1 LYANGKHFARKLI
14 RAFAEIT
21 DEDVKNEVRAIN
33 KLSGESQHPNLVH
46 ILRYGNMVNSP
57 TYYFIDMELCDMDL
71 DTYIRQ
77 NFPFS
82 FPPPASTDSDIDLSS
97 ETILRCIKK
106 ILKDIVAGVLY
117 IHAKGEVHRDLKPRN
132 GILQ

>member
-21 DEDVKNEVRAIN
+21 DEDVKNEVRAIK
-33 KLSGESQHPNLVH
+33 KLCGESQHPNLVD

-71 DTYIRQ
+71 DAYIRQ

-82 FPPPASTDSDIDLSS
+82 FPPVSTDSDIDLSS
-97 ETILRCIKK
+97 ETILRCIEK
-106 ILKDIVAGVLY
+106 ILNDIVPVCCISMPKEMY
-117 IHAKGEVHRDLKPRN
+117 T
-132 GILQ
+132 GI